1 MFLLIHAARA
11 GNRGTKKISIHL
23 MFLLIRDIRSVYDT
37 HVYFNT
43 SHVSINRRA
52 RFNQVLVHIR
62 ISIHLMF
69 LLIQMGTRQDQD
81 YFYFNTSHVSINQIR
96 EKQDPEEVNFN
107 TSHVSINRLNTGNL
121 ETAYKY
127 FNTSHVSINL
137 NHV

>member
-1 MFLLIHAARA
+1 
-11 GNRGTKKISIHL
+11 
-23 MFLLIRDIRSVYDT
+23 
-37 HVYFNT
+37 
-43 SHVSINRRA
+43 
-52 RFNQVLVHIR
+52 
-62 ISIHLMF
+62 
-69 LLIQMGTRQDQD
+69 MGTRQDQD

>member
-1 MFLLIHAARA
+1 MFLLIARGSEA
-11 GNRGTKKISIHL
+11 ILGT
-23 MFLLIRDIRSVYDT
+23 T
-37 HVYFNT
+37 NFNT

-107 TSHVSINRLNTGNL
+107 TSHVSIN
-121 ETAYKY
+121 
-127 FNTSHVSINL
+127 L

>member
-1 MFLLIHAARA
+1 
-11 GNRGTKKISIHL
+11 

-37 HVYFNT
+37 HV
-43 SHVSINRRA
+43 
-52 RFNQVLVHIR
+52 
-62 ISIHLMF
+62 
-69 LLIQMGTRQDQD
+69 
-81 YFYFNTSHVSINQIR
+81 YFNTSHVSINQIR